1 MRELPARLARLPARP
16 LPGGL
21 VLLTADSPRARLL
34 GLALL
39 DELPA
44 HVALRM
50 PRCRSVHTLG
60 MRFALDLLF
69 LDGRGAVL
77 RLARGVPGG
86 RVVACRRAREVVE
99 ARAGAGER
107 FLATLARA

>member
-1 MRELPARLARLPARP
+1 MRALPERLARLPARP

-44 HVALRM
+44 HVALRL

-69 LDGRGAVL
+69 LDGRGAAL
-77 RLARGVPGG
+77 RLARAVPPG
-86 RVVACRRAREVVE
+86 RVVGCRRARAVVE

-107 FLATLARA
+107 FLATLAPA